1 MQISSTLRIR
11 TQGPAAGVQH
21 TAQAQGPQRA
31 EGPAQA
37 SAHCT
42 DTGSSGV
49 IANMHPSSV
58 YMSAKSSTSSSL
70 SSPSS
75 TSTNIHDYNADL
87 NVL

>member
-1 MQISSTLRIR
+1 MAMLMMVGFANKQHIKNPHTGSSCWT
-11 TQGPAAGVQH
+11 P
-21 TAQAQGPQRA
+21 
-31 EGPAQA
+31 
-37 SAHCT
+37 AHCTDT